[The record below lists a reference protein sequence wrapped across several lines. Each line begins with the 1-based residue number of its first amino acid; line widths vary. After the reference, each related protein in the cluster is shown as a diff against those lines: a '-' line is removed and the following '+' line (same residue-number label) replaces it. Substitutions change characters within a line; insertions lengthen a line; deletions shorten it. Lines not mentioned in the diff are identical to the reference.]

1 MISQLS
7 FYRTAGIVLNYRRSA
22 LPEVPVLPFKP
33 AVAALIFCAFVSAW
47 LSAQQLTEVNR
58 TASTHSETLQ
68 AAAPSANEEDADAD
82 SQPASVFP
90 TTVRNLFNEDKFAQ
104 LEAIANDVRS
114 QESRFLGG
122 AWKLHT
128 FYGAVR
134 TPGSLTAT
142 DAAWNA
148 HIERLQRWI
157 AFAPDSSTPR
167 VALAESYLRFAWKA
181 RGSGSGDKVTADG
194 WKLFGERVQKARDTL
209 DQAKSISTKD
219 PQWYETMLVVSLA
232 QGWDQER
239 AEQLLAEASAVAPNY
254 YYFYDTYANYL
265 LPKWYG
271 KPGDSETFA
280 QTIADRIGGL
290 EGDAVY
296 FRLALSLNCCKARAQ
311 APAIAWDRVKQG
323 FTSLHQLYGVT
334 NYQRNALAFMAVRQQ
349 DDRELAQQLFARLGD
364 NWSEKVWRSKDQFE
378 SSKASLSQSQ

>member
-1 MISQLS
+1 M
-7 FYRTAGIVLNYRRSA
+7 
-22 LPEVPVLPFKP
+22 LPFKP
-33 AVAALIFCAFVSAW
+33 AVGALIFCAFVATL
-47 LSAQQLTEVNR
+47 LSAQQLTQVNR
-58 TASTHSETLQ
+58 TASTHSQALQ
-68 AAAPSANEEDADAD
+68 ATTPSVNDEDADAD
-82 SQPASVFP
+82 SQPASVFQ
-90 TTVRNLFNEDKFAQ
+90 TTARNLFNEDKFAQ

-114 QESRFLGG
+114 EESRFVGG

-134 TPGSLTAT
+134 TPGALTAT

-157 AFAPDSSTPR
+157 AFTPDSSTPR

-181 RGSGSGDKVTADG
+181 RGSGTGDKVTAEG
-194 WKLFGERVQKARDTL
+194 WKLFGERVRKARDTL
-209 DQAKSISTKD
+209 EQAKSISTKD

-232 QGWDQER
+232 QGWDQKR
-239 AEQLLAEASAVAPNY
+239 AEQLLAEATTVAPNY

-280 QTIADRIGGL
+280 QSIADRIGGS

-296 FRLALSLNCCKARAQ
+296 FQLALSLNCCKTRAQ
-311 APAIAWDRVKQG
+311 APSIAWDRVKQG
-323 FTSLHQLYGVT
+323 FTSLQQLYGVT
-334 NYQRNALAFMAVRQQ
+334 SYQRNALAFMAVRQQ
-349 DDRELAQQLFARLGD
+349 DDREFAQQLFARLGD
-364 NWSEKVWRSKDQFE
+364 NWSERVWRSKDKFE

>member
-1 MISQLS
+1 LE
-7 FYRTAGIVLNYRRSA
+7 
-22 LPEVPVLPFKP
+22 EVCVLPFKP
-33 AVAALIFCAFVSAW
+33 AAGALIFGAFVSTL
-47 LSAQQLTEVNR
+47 LSAQQLTKIDGSAATR
-58 TASTHSETLQ
+58 SEALQ
-68 AAAPSANEEDADAD
+68 AAAPSTNEEDADAD
-82 SQPASVFP
+82 SQPASVFQ
-90 TTVRNLFNEDKFAQ
+90 TTVRNLFNNEKFAQ

-114 QESRFLGG
+114 QESRFSGG
-122 AWKLHT
+122 AWKLHS
-128 FYGAVR
+128 FYRAIR

-148 HIERLQRWI
+148 HIERMERWI
-157 AFAPDSSTPR
+157 AFTPDSSTPR

-181 RGSGSGDKVTADG
+181 RGSGSGEKVSADG

-209 DQAKSISTKD
+209 EQAKSISTKD

-232 QGWDQER
+232 QGWDQKQ
-239 AEQLLAEASAVAPNY
+239 AQQLLAEASTVAPNY

-280 QTIADRIGGL
+280 QTIADRIGGA

-296 FRLALSLNCCKARAQ
+296 FQLALSLNCCKTHAP

-323 FTSLHQLYGVT
+323 FTSLQQLYGVT
-334 NYQRNALAFMAVRQQ
+334 NYERNALAFMAVRQQ
-349 DDRELAQQLFARLGD
+349 EDREFAQQLFGRLGD
-364 NWSEKVWRSKDQFE
+364 NWSERVWRSKDEFE
-378 SSKASLSQSQ
+378 SSKASLNHSQ

>member
-1 MISQLS
+1 
-7 FYRTAGIVLNYRRSA
+7 VLNYRCLAFKEAR
-22 LPEVPVLPFKP
+22 VLPFKP
-33 AVAALIFCAFVSAW
+33 VAGAFIFCAFVSTL
-47 LSAQQLTEVNR
+47 LSAQQLTKING
-58 TASTHSETLQ
+58 TAPTHSEALQ
-68 AAAPSANEEDADAD
+68 AAAPSMNDEDADAD
-82 SQPASVFP
+82 SQPASVFH
-90 TTVRNLFNEDKFAQ
+90 TTVRNLFDEDKFAQ

-114 QESRFLGG
+114 QESRFSGG
-122 AWKLHT
+122 AWKLHS
-128 FYGAVR
+128 FYGAVK

-181 RGSGSGDKVTADG
+181 RGNGSGEKVTADG
-194 WKLFGERVQKARDTL
+194 WKSFGERVQKARETL
-209 DQAKSISTKD
+209 DQAKAISTKD
-219 PQWYETMLVVSLA
+219 PQWYETMLIVSLA
-232 QGWDQER
+232 QGWDKEK
-239 AEQLLAEASAVAPNY
+239 AEQLLAEANSVAPNY

-280 QTIADRIGGL
+280 QTIADRIGGA

-296 FRLALSLNCCKARAQ
+296 FQLALSLNCCKTHPQ

-323 FTSLHQLYGVT
+323 FTSLQQLYGVT

-349 DDRELAQQLFARLGD
+349 EDREFAQQLFARLGD
-364 NWSEKVWRSKDQFE
+364 NWSERVWRSKDKFDR
-378 SSKASLSQSQ
+378 SKASLSQSQ